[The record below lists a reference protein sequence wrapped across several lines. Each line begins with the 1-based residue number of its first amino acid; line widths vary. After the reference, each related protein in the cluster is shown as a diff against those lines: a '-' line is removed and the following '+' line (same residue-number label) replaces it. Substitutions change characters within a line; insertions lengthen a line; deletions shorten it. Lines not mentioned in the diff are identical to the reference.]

1 MTAEPVTT
9 SSTAQ
14 VETYRRQ
21 RGFLEREVTRRDGSS
36 ITSRVAVSGTA
47 VAGIEQMNDLWA
59 THELAWLRGGSDYN
73 GISGSAVGIVDLFSG
88 CGGLTVGAQEAARAL
103 GRPIDVQLAVDLDAD
118 ALSVYEANFAPRE
131 AVADPIQSLVDRSPG
146 QSLSFSERT
155 LRRQLDGVDI
165 VLGGPPCQG
174 HSSLNNHTRRDDP
187 KNELYLTMARFAE
200 VVRPQN
206 VLIENVP
213 DVVHSRLDV
222 VTETARILRAL
233 GYTVSSGV
241 VRAVDLGIPQT
252 RRRHLM
258 VATRGPLPAGIA
270 EMVLAHRRTHR
281 SVSWAIRDLTAGGDG
296 PFDTSSVPSATNMR
310 RMRYLFDHNLHE
322 LPDSERPDCHRLKK
336 HTYTSVYG
344 RMYADRPAPTI
355 TSGFG
360 SMGQGRFVHPDF
372 PRTVTPH
379 EAARLQGFPDHFSF
393 AAARNRSALARMIGN
408 AVPSRLAYVPVLEML
423 R

>member
-1 MTAEPVTT
+1 MTAEAVPT
-9 SSTAQ
+9 SSTVQ

-21 RGFLEREVTRRDGSS
+21 RGFIEREVTRRDGSS
-36 ITSRVAVSGTA
+36 SISHVDVSGTA
-47 VAGIEQMNDLWA
+47 VADVKQQNDLWA
-59 THELAWLRGGSDYN
+59 THELAWLRGGSISD
-73 GISGSAVGIVDLFSG
+73 GISGPAVNVVDLFSG

-103 GRPIDVQLAVDLDAD
+103 GRPIDVQLAVDMDTD

-131 AVADPIQSLVDRSPG
+131 AVADPIQSLLDRSPE
-146 QSLSFSERT
+146 QPLSFAERA
-155 LRRQLDGVDI
+155 LRRQLDGVDL

-174 HSSLNNHTRRDDP
+174 HSSLNNRTRRDDP
-187 KNELYLTMARFAE
+187 KNELYLTMARFVE
-200 VVRPQN
+200 VARPQS

-222 VTETARILRAL
+222 VTETARILRSL

-258 VATRGPLPAGIA
+258 VAARGPLPAGLTDMA
-270 EMVLAHRRTHR
+270 LSHRQAHR
-281 SVSWAIRDLTAGGDG
+281 SVSWAIRDLGAGGDA
-296 PFDTSSVPSATNMR
+296 PFDTSSVPSTTNMR

-322 LPDSERPDCHRLKK
+322 LPNSERPDCHRLKK

-360 SMGQGRFVHPDF
+360 SMGQGRFVHPEHA
-372 PRTVTPH
+372 RTLTPH